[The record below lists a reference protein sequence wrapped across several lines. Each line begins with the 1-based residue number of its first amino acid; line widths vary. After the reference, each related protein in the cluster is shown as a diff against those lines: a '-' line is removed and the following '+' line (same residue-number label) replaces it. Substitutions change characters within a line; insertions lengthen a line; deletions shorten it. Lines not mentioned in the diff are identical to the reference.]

1 MTLDVF
7 FPNKESFKRI
17 SIDNEDNF
25 RKYLQLFVTIET
37 WFMQIQTSLLLF
49 SDDGKNKIYD
59 EYQRIMNPND
69 KLVMDNSINWFS
81 KFTMKRQ
88 IFEQVRKKC
97 DVDSALREEE
107 EAMEL
112 EDSD

>member
-1 MTLDVF
+1 
-7 FPNKESFKRI
+7 
-17 SIDNEDNF
+17 
-25 RKYLQLFVTIET
+25 
-37 WFMQIQTSLLLF
+37 
-49 SDDGKNKIYD
+49 
-59 EYQRIMNPND
+59 MNPND

-112 EDSD
+112 EDSDDWWAKSRRQLTQSILLR